1 MSNDLKGGKIG
12 EENVFGTALVHVL
25 LLRSVI
31 SLSNGINSSN
41 SAPRKKRGE
50 IGEENVFGT
59 APLHVLLL
67 RSMICLSNGINSS
80 NSALRKMWS

>member
-12 EENVFGTALVHVL
+12 EENVFGIAPVHVL
-25 LLRSVI
+25 LLRSMI
-31 SLSNGINSSN
+31 SLSNGIN

-59 APLHVLLL
+59 A
-67 RSMICLSNGINSS
+67 LSCYF
-80 NSALRKMWS
+80 AL